1 MKPLHIRLA
10 AWGTV
15 LVLAA
20 VAFNLR
26 VGSADEVEQ
35 GANGPQVNGRTS
47 QGEPIWA
54 VLDDGRVREIRMQWA
69 MRCDGGRRLDRFG
82 LTARDVKQQDGG
94 FTFTQTRHFDEGGG
108 WTSRL
113 RSRIEGSASRGT
125 ASVEIRFSQG
135 DVDSFT
141 CRAGPVRWTIP

>member
-15 LVLAA
+15 LVFAA

-54 VLDDGRVREIRMQWA
+54 VLADGRVREIRMQWS
-69 MRCDGGRRLDRFG
+69 MRCDNGRRLDPFG
-82 LTARDVKQQDGG
+82 LTARDFKQQDGR
-94 FTFTQTRHFDEGGG
+94 FTFAQSREFDEGDG
-108 WTSRL
+108 WTSRV

-135 DVDSFT
+135 DVGGFT